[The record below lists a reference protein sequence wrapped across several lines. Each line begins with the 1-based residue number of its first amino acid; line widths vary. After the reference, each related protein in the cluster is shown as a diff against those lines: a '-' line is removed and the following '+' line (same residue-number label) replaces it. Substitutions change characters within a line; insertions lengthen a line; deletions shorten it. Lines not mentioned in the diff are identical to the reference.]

1 MEVSARNQLKG
12 IVKSIETGRIMAEVV
27 VTLSGG
33 EEFVSVIT
41 AASAQR
47 LALTVGKEVTVVV
60 KSTDVLLA
68 DANN

>member
-41 AASAQR
+41 AAAAQR
-47 LALTVGKEVTVVV
+47 LDLTVGKEVTVVV

-68 DANN
+68 DANS